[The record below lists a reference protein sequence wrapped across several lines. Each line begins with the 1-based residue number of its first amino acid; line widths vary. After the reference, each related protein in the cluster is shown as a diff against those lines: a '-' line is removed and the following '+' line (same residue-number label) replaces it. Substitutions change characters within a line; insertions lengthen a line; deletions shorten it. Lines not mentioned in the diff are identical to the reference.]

1 MENKQKYLQYIPSN
15 FRTKKVYVDILSIFL
30 DNYIDIINLIKSIPN
45 KFIVNT
51 DNTFILNALG
61 EIFNVSRYVYP
72 PIYTP
77 SFSWNISGL
86 GWNQANWGKGNLEQT
101 LVDDNLYKWLLI
113 LRCNL
118 TLWDGTNEGL
128 KIILEKSFPE
138 VSFTIV
144 DTLNNQ
150 ITIYCKFKND
160 TEYVLKQL
168 ILNGA
173 LQIFLTGTKINWEE
187 DNG

>member
-15 FRTKKVYVDILSIFL
+15 FKTKKVYVDILSIFL
-30 DNYIDIINLIKSIPN
+30 DNYIDIINLTESISD

-51 DNTFILNALG
+51 DNKFILNALG

-72 PIYTP
+72 PIYIP
-77 SFSWNISGL
+77 CFSWNISEL
-86 GWNQANWGKGNLEQT
+86 GWNQVNWGTRDIQQT

-113 LRCNL
+113 LKCNL

-128 KIILEKSFPE
+128 KIILEKSFPGT
-138 VSFTIV
+138 SFTLI
-144 DTLNNQ
+144 DTLDNQ
-150 ITIYCKFKND
+150 ITIYCKFKD
-160 TEYVLKQL
+160 DEEYPLKQL

>member
-15 FRTKKVYVDILSIFL
+15 FKTKKVYVDILSIFL
-30 DNYIDIINLIKSIPN
+30 DNYIDMINLIKSIPN

-72 PIYTP
+72 PIYVP

-86 GWNQANWGKGNLEQT
+86 GWNQVNWGKGDTQQT

-118 TLWDGTNEGL
+118 SLWDGTNEGL

-138 VSFTIV
+138 TSFTIV
-144 DTLNNQ
+144 DTLNNK
-150 ITIYCKFKND
+150 ITIYCKFKDD
-160 TEYVLKQL
+160 TDYPLKQL

-173 LQIFLTGTKINWEE
+173 LQIYLTGTKINWEE